1 MENISSDLK
10 DKYQKEKLM
19 CLIKAADKDKDGYLS
34 ANELKECLKNFKM
47 SFDST
52 SVNPNQTGD
61 GEICCMKIKMK
72 PNVGFTANKAENS
85 GLSVNQFGP
94 WKDPGGLFF
103 TTGIIRLSSQG
114 PFRGSCVPRAP

>member
-1 MENISSDLK
+1 MENTSSDLK
-10 DKYQKEKLM
+10 DNYQKEKLM

-47 SFDST
+47 SFDLT

-61 GEICCMKIKMK
+61 GEICLMKIKMNISLE

-85 GLSVNQFGP
+85 DLSV
-94 WKDPGGLFF
+94 D
-103 TTGIIRLSSQG
+103 
-114 PFRGSCVPRAP
+114 

>member
-10 DKYQKEKLM
+10 ENYQKEKLM

-52 SVNPNQTGD
+52 SVNHNQTGD
-61 GEICCMKIKMK
+61 GEICLKKIKMNISLE
-72 PNVGFTANKAENS
+72 PNVGLTSNQAVKPS
-85 GLSVNQFGP
+85 SSV
-94 WKDPGGLFF
+94 
-103 TTGIIRLSSQG
+103 I
-114 PFRGSCVPRAP
+114 